1 MKKRFFSVFL
11 SIVLVLCLFPLV
23 ASAATEFPSSLEAP
37 KNIGISVLSDDK
49 VAVYDYSIGFSIP
62 SSIQTIND
70 QWTSW
75 SASKNVAELNVYL
88 EYDYKYNENGNWHY
102 TSAWDQP
109 DGALESSKL
118 TDLGT
123 NETVYVKPDKLTDI
137 SDQMSMLDNNT
148 VYFRCRF
155 ATTYVDNNSGKTEK
169 MVSPWSDT
177 SAIGKKANAV
187 DLKVEPPV
195 LTKAELKK
203 DDIGAPYFEITNQIP
218 DSVKTLDNSGGAI
231 SVSVEYSIN
240 GGEWKVQTG
249 VDRLIELL
257 DVKTENVGTGN
268 TIKIEDNTYGIRA
281 RYGYGSVYGMVD
293 VWSPYSNIITIDS
306 QKFERLSGQ
315 TRIETAIAISK
326 EGWPNAAT
334 TVLLTRD
341 DNYPDA
347 LTGAP
352 LSKKLDAPILFTNS
366 KTLTPETGTEIARL
380 KPSKV
385 IILGGTGA
393 VSQDIED
400 VLKQSYVIQRIG
412 GIDRYETAEK
422 IAKELGFTGKVAITT
437 GEDFHSALIV
447 SPLAAYKGIP
457 ILLTLPGELPSFTKE
472 ALQFVAPSE
481 TTVVGGTDEV
491 SDAVIAV
498 LPNVKRISGSD
509 IYQTAVAVAKNLG
522 ADTSKIFFATGK
534 DFPDALSGS
543 ALAAKFNSPILFVNE
558 PLSDYVKQYLMEN
571 KTITKDLRLLG
582 GEGVISENTRTAIS
596 QILQ

>member
-1 MKKRFFSVFL
+1 
-11 SIVLVLCLFPLV
+11 
-23 ASAATEFPSSLEAP
+23 
-37 KNIGISVLSDDK
+37 
-49 VAVYDYSIGFSIP
+49 
-62 SSIQTIND
+62 
-70 QWTSW
+70 
-75 SASKNVAELNVYL
+75 
-88 EYDYKYNENGNWHY
+88 
-102 TSAWDQP
+102 
-109 DGALESSKL
+109 
-118 TDLGT
+118 
-123 NETVYVKPDKLTDI
+123 
-137 SDQMSMLDNNT
+137 
-148 VYFRCRF
+148 
-155 ATTYVDNNSGKTEK
+155 
-169 MVSPWSDT
+169 
-177 SAIGKKANAV
+177 
-187 DLKVEPPV
+187 
-195 LTKAELKK
+195 
-203 DDIGAPYFEITNQIP
+203 
-218 DSVKTLDNSGGAI
+218 
-231 SVSVEYSIN
+231 
-240 GGEWKVQTG
+240 
-249 VDRLIELL
+249 
-257 DVKTENVGTGN
+257 
-268 TIKIEDNTYGIRA
+268 
-281 RYGYGSVYGMVD
+281 MVD